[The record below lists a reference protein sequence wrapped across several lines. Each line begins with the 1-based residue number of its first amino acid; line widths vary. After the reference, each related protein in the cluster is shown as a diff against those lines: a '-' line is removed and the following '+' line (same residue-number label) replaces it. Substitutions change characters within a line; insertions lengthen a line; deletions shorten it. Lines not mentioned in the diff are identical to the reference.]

1 MKVKNICFIADGYPS
16 EYRVVN
22 AFVETLINAIA
33 DTDINC
39 YVISP
44 QSINK
49 AIKIKTKILPF
60 KRIRK
65 TKNSHSVT
73 VFSPKYV
80 SASARRIGKINTA
93 HITLINFRTAAMH
106 TFEKLNKTVKIDAV
120 YGHFIFESGIVAN
133 CIGKKYGIP
142 AFFAYGENGTYSIDY
157 LGDDITRKLLSGIT
171 GVVSVSSEN
180 KRVLVSKNIIS
191 EELIGVFPNSID
203 SKAFYKRNK
212 NDVREKL
219 GFPKDAFIV
228 AFVGRF
234 LPVKGSDRL
243 SKAIEQL
250 KDEDIYSVFIGE
262 GPLEPTCERI
272 LHKGVVSHDKVG
284 KYLSAADVFVLPTL
298 AEGCCNAIVE
308 AMACGLP
315 IVSSNGPFN
324 DDILDETC
332 SIRINSENVSE
343 ISNAIRMIKSDK
355 SLHNS
360 MSKASI
366 NKASNF
372 TICKRANNI
381 INFIEKKI
389 DENKS

>member
-1 MKVKNICFIADGYPS
+1 MGVKNICFIVDGYPS
-16 EYRVVN
+16 EYRVAN
-22 AFVETLINAIA
+22 AFVETLINAIV

-49 AIKIKTKILPF
+49 AMKIKTNNRTVI
-60 KRIRK
+60 
-65 TKNSHSVT
+65 
-73 VFSPKYV
+73 VFSPKYI
-80 SASARRIGKINTA
+80 STSARRIGMLNTA
-93 HITLINFRTAAMH
+93 YITLMNFRTAAMC
-106 TFEKLNKTVKIDAV
+106 TFEKLNKIVKIDAI

-133 CIGKKYGIP
+133 CIGEKYGIP

-157 LGDDITRKLLSGIT
+157 LGDHITRKLLSGIA

-180 KRVLVSKNIIS
+180 KRVLVSNDIIS
-191 EELIGVFPNSID
+191 EERIGVFPNSID
-203 SKAFYKRNK
+203 TNVFYKRSK
-212 NDVREKL
+212 KDVREKL

-234 LPVKGSDRL
+234 LSIKGSDRL

-250 KDEDIYSVFIGE
+250 QGEDIYSFFIGE
-262 GPLEPTCERI
+262 GPLEPVCERI
-272 LHKGVVSHDKVG
+272 LYKGVVSHDKVG
-284 KYLSAADVFVLPTL
+284 EYLSSADVFVLPTL

-315 IVSSNGPFN
+315 IISSDGPFN

-343 ISNAIRMIKSDK
+343 ISNAIRLIKNNK
-355 SLHNS
+355 SLQDS
-360 MSKASI
+360 MSKAAI
-366 NKASNF
+366 HKALNF
-372 TICKRANNI
+372 TISKRAENI
-381 INFIEKKI
+381 ISFIEGKI
-389 DENKS
+389 EENKS